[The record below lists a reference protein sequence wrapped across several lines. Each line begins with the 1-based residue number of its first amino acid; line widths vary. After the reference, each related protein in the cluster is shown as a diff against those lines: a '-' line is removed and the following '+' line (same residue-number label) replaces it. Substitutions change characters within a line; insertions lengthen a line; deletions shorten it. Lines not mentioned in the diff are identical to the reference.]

1 MKQLGR
7 VLWPAL
13 GGAALMAVLSSVP
26 ARPVDAQH
34 IAPVTV
40 TNVPLPTTV
49 TNTPAVTISGT
60 PAVSV
65 ANGVATPLFVK
76 NVDDPARQPFAR
88 DCAVEGFDSLGRGT
102 CSFEAVPSGKRWVI
116 ETMSGQLSLD
126 AGVKPIH
133 IDLQLCSAGYATDNY
148 FPAVFQGTS
157 AFFFG
162 DNFTVNQPV
171 RLYSDNVLGCHGST
185 FVNLLVSNATPDG
198 SAFFILS
205 GHLVDVP

>member
-1 MKQLGR
+1 MRQLGR
-7 VLWPAL
+7 VLLPAL
-13 GGAALMAVLSSVP
+13 GGAVLMAVLSSVP

-88 DCAVEGFDSLGRGT
+88 DCVVETFDAAGRGS
-102 CSFEAVPSGKRWVI
+102 CSFEGVPAGKRWVI
-116 ETMSGQLSLD
+116 ETMSSDLTID
-126 AGVKPIH
+126 PGVKPVH
-133 IDLQLCSAGYATDNY
+133 INLQLCSAGFATDNY
-148 FPAVFQGTS
+148 FPAVFQGNS

-162 DNFTVNQPV
+162 DHFTVNQPV
-171 RLYSDNVLGCHGST
+171 RLYSDNIGGCHGST
-185 FVNLLVSNATPDG
+185 FVNVLVSNVTPSG
-198 SAFFILS
+198 FAEFILS
-205 GHLVDVP
+205 GYLVDVP